1 MDNIKPEHVP
11 INDDFTYDRLV
22 ASTKIKGLR
31 YNHYLDYLKSKY
43 SKIKDEMDEEIA
55 LVQTTVP
62 WYVDFVN
69 YLAAKVLPPYM
80 TCQQKNKLFL
90 DLKHFYWDEF
100 ILFKRGINNIYHYCV
115 PKEEV

>member
-1 MDNIKPEHVP
+1 MKHKLLRWFLLLQEFDLEIHDKKGNKNVVADHLSRLDNIKPEHVP

-43 SKIKDEMDEEIA
+43 SKIKDETEEEIA
-55 LVQTTVP
+55 LVQTIVP

-69 YLAAKVLPPYM
+69 YLAAEVLPPYM
-80 TCQQKNKLFL
+80 TCQ
-90 DLKHFYWDEF
+90 
-100 ILFKRGINNIYHYCV
+100 
-115 PKEEV
+115 